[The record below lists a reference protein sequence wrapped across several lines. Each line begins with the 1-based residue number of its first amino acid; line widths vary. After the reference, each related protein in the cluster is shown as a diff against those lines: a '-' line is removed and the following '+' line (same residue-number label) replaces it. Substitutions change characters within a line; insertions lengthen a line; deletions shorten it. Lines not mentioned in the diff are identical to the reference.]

1 MVNTQVVAQS
11 FAEAFNAGD
20 LEKVAGYLAEDFRF
34 SGPTPQPLGAREW
47 LGMTQ
52 ALRAAF
58 PDIQYNLRI
67 LSVEGNKVATTT
79 QMTGTHTGVLDLTP
93 MGLGVIPPTGKSF
106 SNPKEHGEAV
116 IEGGK
121 IVSIRVESAEGGG
134 LEGILRQIGVQPP
147 TD

>member
-1 MVNTQVVAQS
+1 MNTQTIAQA
-11 FAEAFNAGD
+11 FADAFNAGD
-20 LEKVAGYLAEDFRF
+20 LEKVAGYLAEDFQF

-52 ALRAAF
+52 ALQVAF

-67 LSVEGNKVATTT
+67 LSVEGNKVTHTT
-79 QMTGTHTGVLDLTP
+79 QVSGTHTGELDLTP
-93 MGLGVIPPTGKSF
+93 MGLGVIPATGKTF
-106 SNPKEHGEAV
+106 SNPEERGEAV

-121 IVSIRVESAEGGG
+121 IVSIRVEAAEGSG

-147 TD
+147 AG